1 MKRNLLTSLLAA
13 AFCAAGVLS
22 SRAADLAESATAY
35 AAPDDASIVLGTA
48 KAGTRIATTPAPS
61 GWQAV
66 ELPGPHTVY
75 IADKDTLKNFDV
87 RPGAAYLAAP
97 RADAP
102 VIGLAGEK
110 DALQFAD
117 IAGRYNKFSLAR
129 SVVGYVRL
137 PVSPVTPVITT
148 PAAPV
153 EPAAPAGA
161 VAAPAGSFASDANV
175 LRQDIPASSPVRPGH
190 SAEAGEPQLARI
202 FFGTVASTRNPL
214 RPRRPYDFQ
223 LNDDNGNRFA
233 FLDTSRLLLTEKI
246 DTFIGRNVT
255 ILGTAEPGKSGDLII
270 HVETLKL
277 R

>member
-22 SRAADLAESATAY
+22 TRAAELAEAATAY

-48 KAGTRIATTPAPS
+48 KAGARIATTPAPS

-75 IADKDTLKNFDV
+75 IAEKDTLKNFDV

-97 RADAP
+97 RPDAP

-110 DALQFAD
+110 DSLQFAD

-129 SVVGYVRL
+129 SVVGYVRI
-137 PVSPVTPVITT
+137 PVTPVIQILT
-148 PAAPV
+148 PVAPV
-153 EPAAPAGA
+153 EPAAPSGS
-161 VAAPAGSFASDANV
+161 VGGSAGSFATDANV
-175 LRQDIPASSPVRPGH
+175 LRQDIPASTPVRPGQ
-190 SAEAGEPQLARI
+190 SVEAGEPQLARI
-202 FFGTVASTRNPL
+202 FFGTVASTRNPF

-246 DTFIGRNVT
+246 ETFIGRNVT